1 MHKMHGGAR
10 PRSRNLIAAAMAA
23 LLITSLPV
31 AAKTSPPWHWVT
43 SWGTS
48 QMPMEPQNELPVA
61 QWQDATLRQIVHLTL
76 GGEKLRVRISN
87 VYGTTPLVIDGAGIA
102 LAVAP
107 GKADIDP
114 KTAQPLTFNGKARV
128 MIPAGAEY
136 YSDTVTLAHK
146 AGSDLAIS
154 LYFNG
159 APSKQTGHSGSRTTS
174 FVAKGQRTLDASW
187 AEAEKVTRW
196 YLLADVEV
204 QAPRSATAI
213 VTMGDSI
220 TDGYATTTDGNDR
233 WPDFLAARL
242 NKENKALGVVNGGIG
257 GGRLLRDGSGPN
269 LASRFDREVLGRAG
283 VSHAVMMIGVNDMGV
298 LRRNG
303 DDTPAARAQL
313 LEDLQLAHR
322 QLVERA
328 HAHGICVIGGT
339 VTPYAGSE
347 YYRPAAANEADR
359 IALNQ
364 WIRTSGVFDGVA
376 DFDAALRDP
385 AQPDRLRKELDT
397 GDGLHPSLAGY
408 RALADAVPLKSLQ
421 SCEVTK

>member
-1 MHKMHGGAR
+1 MQKMQEGAR
-10 PRSRNLIAAAMAA
+10 PRSRSLIAAVIAAA
-23 LLITSLPV
+23 LVVAIPA
-31 AAKTSPPWHWVT
+31 AAKTPPAWHWVT

-61 QWQDATLRQIVHLTL
+61 QWQDATLRQIVRLTL
-76 GGEKLRVRISN
+76 GGDKLRVRISN
-87 VYGTTPLVIDGAGIA
+87 VYGTTPLVIDAAGIA
-102 LAVAP
+102 LAIKP
-107 GKADIDP
+107 GKADVDA

-136 YSDTVTLAHK
+136 YSDVVTLPHQ
-146 AGSDLAIS
+146 AGADLAIS

-204 QAPRSATAI
+204 QAPRGTAA
-213 VTMGDSI
+213 VVAMGDSI

-242 NKENKALGVVNGGIG
+242 GQENKAIGIVNGGIG

-269 LASRFDREVLGRAG
+269 LTSRFDREVLGRAG
-283 VSHAVMMIGVNDMGV
+283 VSHALMMIGVNDMGV

-347 YYRPAAANEADR
+347 YYRPAAGNEADR
-359 IALNQ
+359 VALNQ

-376 DFDAALRDP
+376 DFDSALRDP
-385 AQPDRLRKELDT
+385 AQPDRLKKELDT

-408 RALADAVPLKSLQ
+408 KALADAVPLKSLQ
-421 SCEVTK
+421 SCGVAK